1 MNKQRR
7 KEIQTISNDLI
18 PLMTSIEDLLAEEQD
33 YFDNML
39 ENLQSS
45 EKAEISENA
54 ISYLEEAL
62 DNIRECID
70 NLESILE
77 G

>member
-33 YFDNML
+33 YFDNMP

-45 EKAEISENA
+45 EKAEIAENA
-54 ISYLEEAL
+54 ISNLEEAL
-62 DNIRECID
+62 DNIRECVD

>member
-7 KEIQTISNDLI
+7 KEIQTISNDLLS
-18 PLMTSIEDLLAEEQD
+18 LMTSIEDLLAEEQD
-33 YFDNML
+33 YFDNMP

-54 ISYLEEAL
+54 ISNLEEAL
-62 DNIRECID
+62 DNIRECVD

>member
-7 KEIQTISNDLI
+7 KEIQTISNDLL
-18 PLMTSIEDLLAEEQD
+18 PLMTSIEDLLVEEQD
-33 YFDNML
+33 YFDNMP

>member
-33 YFDNML
+33 YLDNIP

-45 EKAEISENA
+45 EKAKIAENA
-54 ISYLEEAL
+54 ISNLEEAL
-62 DNIRECID
+62 DNIRECVD

>member
-33 YFDNML
+33 YFDNIP

-45 EKAEISENA
+45 EKAEIAENA
-54 ISYLEEAL
+54 ISNLEEAL
-62 DNIRECID
+62 DNIRECVD